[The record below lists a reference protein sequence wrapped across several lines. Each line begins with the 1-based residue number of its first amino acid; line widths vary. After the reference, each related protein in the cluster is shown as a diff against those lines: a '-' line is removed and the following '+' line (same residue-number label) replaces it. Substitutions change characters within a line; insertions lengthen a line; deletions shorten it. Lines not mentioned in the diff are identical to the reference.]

1 MIEKLV
7 KTAVEI
13 NRLANHYKQ
22 GRNTAALRKL
32 AMEQGVSKEDA
43 DAFIA
48 GTRYCFKQIPVSQ
61 KNYQTSTEKLSEE
74 MLVLKDPEFAS
85 VIGTYLLNQTK
96 EDQELDQLILQ
107 PHKSLQRCMDYILEK
122 AYQAALER
130 AKKKGRDK
138 IPERSG
144 IGIAHTEVF
153 AWANQYFYVDDLKKV
168 QEKEKKEKEE
178 NRKSWE
184 KISAETARSGV
195 SHNKNATKKKEVSE
209 KTDGNGCSTTKTKKS
224 EESEQLSLFSF

>member
-13 NRLANHYKQ
+13 NSLANHYKQ

-32 AMEQGVSKEDA
+32 AMEQGVSKEDT

-48 GTRYCFKQIPVSQ
+48 GTRYWFKQIPVSQ

-85 VIGTYLLNQTK
+85 VIGTYLLNQAK

-178 NRKSWE
+178 SRKSWE
-184 KISAETARSGV
+184 KANAETSRSGGV
-195 SHNKNATKKKEVSE
+195 PNKNVTKKKEVSE
-209 KTDGNGCSTTKTKKS
+209 KTDGNGCSTTKPKKS
-224 EESEQLSLFSF
+224 EEPEQLSLFSF